1 MYNSNDTN
9 ETDFT
14 DLVRSILSR
23 LNKTYTGTTLSR
35 IAVEV
40 GDQKDIKLLLES
52 KTLDW
57 NEAAAEED
65 PAIMWALKNDKIDLV
80 QLLLSSPGIN
90 LEIRDREGWSLLF
103 RAISRGN
110 LGKFYEFK
118 FQNLHFFFLVYRACE
133 EYSDKDKE

>member
-1 MYNSNDTN
+1 MIH
-9 ETDFT
+9 FT

-23 LNKTYTGTTLSR
+23 IDKTYTGTTLSR

-90 LEIRDREGWSLLF
+90 LDIRDREGWSFLF
-103 RAISRGN
+103 RAISKGK

-118 FQNLHFFFLVYRACE
+118 EFQNLHLILSCL
-133 EYSDKDKE
+133 

>member
-1 MYNSNDTN
+1 MN
-9 ETDFT
+9 
-14 DLVRSILSR
+14 SILTKM
-23 LNKTYTGTTLSR
+23 NKNFTGQTLAR

-57 NEAAAEED
+57 NVAAAEED

-118 FQNLHFFFLVYRACE
+118 FQNLHFILSCL
-133 EYSDKDKE
+133 

>member
-1 MYNSNDTN
+1 MIH
-9 ETDFT
+9 FT

-23 LNKTYTGTTLSR
+23 LDKTYTGTTLSR

-57 NEAAAEED
+57 NVAAAEED

-90 LEIRDREGWSLLF
+90 LDIRDREGWSFLF
-103 RAISRGN
+103 RAISKGK

-118 FQNLHFFFLVYRACE
+118 YYDLHFIIV
-133 EYSDKDKE
+133 

>member
-1 MYNSNDTN
+1 MYNSN
-9 ETDFT
+9 ESFIIIHFI

-90 LEIRDREGWSLLF
+90 LDIRDREGWSFLF
-103 RAISRGN
+103 RAISKGK
-110 LGKFYEFK
+110 LGKFYQFK
-118 FQNLHFFFLVYRACE
+118 FQNLYLILSCL
-133 EYSDKDKE
+133 